1 MSQLNVNTIGAR
13 TGTDISVASG
23 NSLLNASGKALSN
36 GLLEFDQW
44 AMTAN
49 QDGNGNN
56 ILLQNNLAR
65 PTGKLQGGY
74 KGNGMTV
81 SSGIWTF
88 PTTGHWYV
96 QMNANVQFSNY
107 ASGFIYIYVTA
118 NNGTDWTLT
127 SLRQGQGQTNYDK
140 ANLVADAFLDITD
153 TSNHKV
159 YFKFYDEGNAT
170 LAGDSV
176 ESTNFTFIR
185 LGDT

>member
-1 MSQLNVNTIGAR
+1 M
-13 TGTDISVASG
+13 
-23 NSLLNASGKALSN
+23 SLLKVDTIQGRSGTNISLTDGHTLEGTISEVDRWVLTSDLTSSANPITSNLS
-36 GLLEFDQW
+36 
-44 AMTAN
+44 
-49 QDGNGNN
+49 
-56 ILLQNNLAR
+56 R
-65 PTGKLQGGY
+65 PSTPLTGSKIGT
-74 KGNGMTV
+74 GMTV